1 MMIVRLVIVE
11 VPLFTRIPPVY
22 VWRAVQVLA
31 FPRLS
36 EATTAPVVGE
46 IVSVPSEL
54 ETDETPVATQLPL
67 YVRHPVVRLIPLANV
82 DVPAPPT
89 LSTPEV

>member
-1 MMIVRLVIVE
+1 MVSCEVEARVATLRYELVALVLVELIIVKFVIVE
-11 VPLFTRIPPVY
+11 VPLFTKPPPVY

-46 IVSVPSEL
+46 MVRVPSEL
-54 ETDETPVATQLPL
+54 ETDETPVATHEPL
-67 YVRHPVVRLIPLANV
+67 
-82 DVPAPPT
+82 
-89 LSTPEV
+89 